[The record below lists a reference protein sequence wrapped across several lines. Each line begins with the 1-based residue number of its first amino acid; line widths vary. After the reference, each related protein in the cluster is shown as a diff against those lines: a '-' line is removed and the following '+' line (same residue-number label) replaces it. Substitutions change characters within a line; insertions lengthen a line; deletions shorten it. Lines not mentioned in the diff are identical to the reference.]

1 MLRSRYDRPILRLA
15 LPALGALA
23 AGPLYVLADTA
34 IVGHLGAE
42 PLAALALA
50 SAILSA
56 LYGLVTFL
64 EYGTT
69 AQVARADGAG
79 DTALADV
86 VGVQGIWLAA
96 LIGAAL
102 AVFAAAAAHPLVAAM
117 GAEGDT
123 ASGAATSLR
132 IAAIALPFAVVS

>member
-1 MLRSRYDRPILRLA
+1 MLRSPYDRPILRLA
-15 LPALGALA
+15 LPARGALA
-23 AGPLYVLADTA
+23 AEPLYVLADTA

-50 SAILSA
+50 SAILGA

-69 AQVARADGAG
+69 ARVAGAG
-79 DTALADV
+79 GAGARALADV

-96 LIGAAL
+96 LIGTGL
-102 AVFAAAAAHPLVAAM
+102 AVFAAAA
-117 GAEGDT
+117 
-123 ASGAATSLR
+123 
-132 IAAIALPFAVVS
+132 